1 MSKKLFMAVAAAC
14 MIAPSSVASAAQS
27 EQQVQREAEE
37 AGKWLAQVSAA
48 ILVGS
53 EGLLSVAPE
62 AKRLFETIG
71 NPQQAKAAAPKLRAL
86 TAQGR
91 QNVAKAD
98 AMLAAIPPLR
108 NDLATAAGFDPAKI
122 VDEARAQNKQ
132 ILNLLVTMDDMLIG
146 METGDAAKM
155 KAAAPKLITGSF
167 LLLDSQTLIYR
178 NRQAALPSNQSVH
191 QTLGIF
197 VQLYRAMGISGRG
210 WYNARLAGGGKE
222 AAPLQPHLQGVARQ
236 LQALTRAGRLNA
248 ARELKELGSVR
259 GAIRKGSAQE
269 RLLAASELVIGE
281 EEKMFAIADEMAS
294 WAERNSAVT
303 GATLAAQKSPAMVAD
318 LTTFEERFM
327 KVTQAQAAI
336 LAAQP
341 N

>member
-1 MSKKLFMAVAAAC
+1 M
-14 MIAPSSVASAAQS
+14 
-27 EQQVQREAEE
+27 
-37 AGKWLAQVSAA
+37 
-48 ILVGS
+48 
-53 EGLLSVAPE
+53 
-62 AKRLFETIG
+62 
-71 NPQQAKAAAPKLRAL
+71 
-86 TAQGR
+86 
-91 QNVAKAD
+91 
-98 AMLAAIPPLR
+98 
-108 NDLATAAGFDPAKI
+108 
-122 VDEARAQNKQ
+122 
-132 ILNLLVTMDDMLIG
+132 
-146 METGDAAKM
+146 
-155 KAAAPKLITGSF
+155 
-167 LLLDSQTLIYR
+167 
-178 NRQAALPSNQSVH
+178 
-191 QTLGIF
+191 
-197 VQLYRAMGISGRG
+197 
-210 WYNARLAGGGKE
+210 
-222 AAPLQPHLQGVARQ
+222 ARQ